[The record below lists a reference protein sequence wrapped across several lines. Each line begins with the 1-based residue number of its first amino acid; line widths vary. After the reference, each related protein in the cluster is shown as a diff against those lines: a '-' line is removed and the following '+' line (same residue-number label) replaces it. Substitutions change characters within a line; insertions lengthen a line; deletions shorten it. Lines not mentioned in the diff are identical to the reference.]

1 MKRAA
6 TLLTSPGTTTTSVMR
21 RTILFGLA
29 IVVAA
34 LMTMPPI
41 AAEPLLTPSP
51 AILDTGDEAIKI
63 ADKATQMVDW
73 LLGDDSGDD
82 ADEWLATW

>member
-6 TLLTSPGTTTTSVMR
+6 TLLTSSGTTTTSVMR

-34 LMTMPPI
+34 LMTMPRI
-41 AAEPLLTPSP
+41 SAEPLLTPRP
-51 AILDTGDEAIKI
+51 AILDTGDEAMQI

-73 LLGDDSGDD
+73 LLGDDNGDD
-82 ADEWLATW
+82 ADEWLVTW